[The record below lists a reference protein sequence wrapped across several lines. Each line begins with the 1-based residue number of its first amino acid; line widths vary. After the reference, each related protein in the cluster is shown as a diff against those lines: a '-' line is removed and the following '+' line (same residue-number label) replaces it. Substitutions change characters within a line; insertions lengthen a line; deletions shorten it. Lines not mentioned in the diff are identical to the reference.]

1 MSIDATTHVFVRQLG
16 LQPYEQVWR
25 QMKAF
30 TDARTEHTVDEIW
43 LLQHE
48 PVFTLGQAGKAEH
61 LLAPGDIPVIKSDR
75 GGQVTYHGPG
85 QLIAYLMINLRRRGL
100 GVRRLVT
107 LIEQALIDLLAELGV
122 EAQTRDKAPGVYVKN
137 HKIASLGL
145 RVRNHC
151 TFHGLSL
158 NMAMD
163 LTPFSRINVCG
174 YEGLQVIQLS
184 DLVADV
190 NEALVG
196 ELLMTHLKHR
206 LGYTQHQT
214 LSGWSEET
222 NVGS

>member
-1 MSIDATTHVFVRQLG
+1 L
-16 LQPYEQVWR
+16 LPYEQVWQ

-30 TDARTEHTVDEIW
+30 TETRTQHTPDEIW

-48 PVFTLGQAGKAEH
+48 PVFTLGQAGKTEH

-85 QLIAYLMINLRRRGL
+85 QLIAYLMINLRRRDL

-107 LIEQALIDLLAELGV
+107 QIEQALIGLLEELGI
-122 EAQTRDKAPGVYVKN
+122 EAQVRDKAPGVYVKN

-145 RVRNHC
+145 RVRKNC

-158 NMAMD
+158 NMTMD

-174 YEGLQVIQLS
+174 YEGLQVTQLS
-184 DLVADV
+184 NLLADV
-190 NEALVG
+190 NETRVSEMLIK
-196 ELLMTHLKHR
+196 HLKNQ
-206 LGYTQHQT
+206 LGYSQHRT
-214 LSGWSEET
+214 LPDWSEDT
-222 NVGS
+222 NAGN